1 MDAQTFFARY
11 QYDPETDGIGT
22 GGYGAVYRAF
32 DREQGRYRAVKVS
45 QVREDKFSLRRE
57 VELTQEIPEHPHLAR
72 YIGCWRY
79 HVAGTPLDYAVMPF
93 YEHGSLE
100 AVLLKASLADEDRHR
115 ILAGI
120 LDGLAHLHAR
130 GAIHRDLKTQN
141 VLMDRQDGIWIAK
154 IADFGMSRMAP
165 EESVSLVSNSAVG
178 YTPSFA
184 APEQL
189 LGKRIRKNVDLW
201 AFGNIVFRVFTGR
214 LPFEA
219 PPETPPEQRIPE
231 ITRRILNEQVPE
243 VLLAQIPEPWRRIAS
258 ACLLKDSEARPQE
271 VETLRK
277 WLSEDRP
284 RPVPPARETAPAV
297 PERTAPSAH
306 DTWQHTEKAGEDPLP
321 EQERPRPA
329 AVEPPRPALRKK
341 RGSWLW
347 PVAGMLGLGG
357 LVFFLLVRSGTVQ
370 LTARP
375 DAGLQMRQVLERYH
389 SLIVAHNENF
399 AQLFAERATRFYL
412 QKNLTRAAL
421 VKTSRTWWAKYP
433 YENYEVD
440 WDTFRWSRSSEGYF
454 CTYSTRYC
462 KSRSATQPKDC
473 QKVVLTAEFDRELLI
488 TALY

>member
-57 VELTQEIPEHPHLAR
+57 VELTQEITEHPHLAR
-72 YIGCWRY
+72 FIGCWRY

-100 AVLLKASLADEDRHR
+100 AVLLKASLSGHDRHR
-115 ILAGI
+115 ILVGI
-120 LDGLAHLHAR
+120 LDGLAHLHTR

-141 VLMDRQDGIWIAK
+141 VLMDRQDGIWIPK

-231 ITRRILNEQVPE
+231 ISRRILNENVPE
-243 VLLAQIPEPWRRIAS
+243 PLLAQIPEPWRRVAS
-258 ACLLKDSEARPQE
+258 ACLQKDSSIRPQE
-271 VETLRK
+271 VETLLT
-277 WLSEDRP
+277 WLTEQPSKLAPILPE
-284 RPVPPARETAPAV
+284 ATAPV
-297 PERTAPSAH
+297 SQ
-306 DTWQHTEKAGEDPLP
+306 DTWQHTEMAEKKPLP
-321 EQERPRPA
+321 EKERPGPA
-329 AVEPPRPALRKK
+329 AVDPPRPVPRKK
-341 RGSWLW
+341 SGGWFW
-347 PVAGMLGLGG
+347 PVSGMLALGG
-357 LVFFLLVRSGTVQ
+357 LVFFLLVQTGTVQ
-370 LTARP
+370 LNARP
-375 DAGLQMRQVLERYH
+375 DAGLQMRQILERYH
-389 SLIVAHNENF
+389 SLILAHNESF
-399 AQLFAERATRFYL
+399 AELFADRVTRFYL
-412 QKNLTRAAL
+412 QKNLTRSAM

-440 WDTFRWSRSSEGYF
+440 WDSFRWSRSSEGYF
-454 CTYSTRYC
+454 CTYRTRYC

-473 QKVVLTAEFDRELLI
+473 QTVVLTAEFDRELFI